1 MVCTVRLSNCSRFDA
16 FGKCFI
22 QAEEETKML
31 IRHMEKKNGKP
42 AYRVVFEAVDD
53 GMSSV
58 VDEKAMTIN
67 SSSKAYRRTIHN
79 RDENVL
85 KNRFLEG
92 QCPVA
97 KKQGYGQVSV
107 LFFPQ
112 EGNNIESIDG
122 FEKVGNQGQR
132 SWFYHKANDKINI
145 GGASLELHSLVS
157 AVDLF
162 DKAKSHDI
170 VCVASVCKDK
180 DGLAEGFTTYFIEL
194 LNITPSDEL
203 PTDGSATQGEQG
215 KAEQPET
222 QTDTSGSDAAAQQQQ
237 TAETPKE
244 QSSGSSEETKPN
256 EKFVRRDH
264 NGNMIP
270 FRILNVR
277 NEADG
282 TVDTTGNGVGN
293 TGNPTDASQSDNQTQ
308 SQTQAVPTDDTQ
320 PTEDDAEAVD
330 FPSVFK
336 SFIAGKFAEGFQNL
350 TDKTH
355 YPQLVGAASAVR
367 FDKFPWLGRCTFAAG
382 TNTTIDGA
390 PCLNLSVLPWS
401 HEGQSSMEEAWSI
414 SRKTASATEIGDD
427 LAKGMTKNA
436 QQNGQQKTQSPQNTQ
451 ASTAQ
456 GTTGNQLLDAASAN
470 GQNVMSSTQ
479 GTQSQPANQIQ
490 AQQSM
495 GHSPTTEDPAQARQ
509 ALQAVQQTDNKS
521 YLKNLVSTI
530 SQKFGNS
537 AGKDEF
543 SHYEIFA
550 KWRDA
555 MFETD
560 PKKSREMG
568 FAPVSSK
575 GELMTKYANLRT
587 SKKSSQWILF

>member
-1 MVCTVRLSNCSRFDA
+1 
-16 FGKCFI
+16 
-22 QAEEETKML
+22 ML

-180 DGLAEGFTTYFIEL
+180 DGLAEGFTIYFIEL

-215 KAEQPET
+215 KAEQPQGQA

-237 TAETPKE
+237 TAEAPKE

-256 EKFVRRDH
+256 EKFVRRDR

-282 TVDTTGNGVGN
+282 TVDTTGNGGGN
-293 TGNPTDASQSDNQTQ
+293 TGNTTDASQSDNPTQNQTQ
-308 SQTQAVPTDDTQ
+308 TAPTDNTQ

-330 FPSVFK
+330 FTSVFK

-436 QQNGQQKTQSPQNTQ
+436 QQNGQQNGQQKTQSQQNTQ

>member
-1 MVCTVRLSNCSRFDA
+1 
-16 FGKCFI
+16 
-22 QAEEETKML
+22 ML

-42 AYRVVFEAVDD
+42 AYRVVFEARDD

-112 EGNNIESIDG
+112 EGNNIEIIDG

-180 DGLAEGFTTYFIEL
+180 DGLAEGFTIYFIEL
-194 LNITPSDEL
+194 LNITPSDDL

-215 KAEQPET
+215 KAEQPQGQA

-237 TAETPKE
+237 TAEAPKE

-256 EKFVRRDH
+256 EKFVRRDR

-282 TVDTTGNGVGN
+282 TVDTTGNGGGN
-293 TGNPTDASQSDNQTQ
+293 TGNPTDASQSDNKTQTQ
-308 SQTQAVPTDDTQ
+308 NQTQAVPTDNTQ

-495 GHSPTTEDPAQARQ
+495 GHSPATEDPAQARQ

-521 YLKNLVSTI
+521 YMKNLVSII

-575 GELMTKYANLRT
+575 SELMTKYANLRT
-587 SKKSSQWILF
+587 SKKSSQWVLF

>member
-1 MVCTVRLSNCSRFDA
+1 
-16 FGKCFI
+16 
-22 QAEEETKML
+22 
-31 IRHMEKKNGKP
+31 MEKKNGKP
-42 AYRVVFEAVDD
+42 AYRVVFEARDD

-107 LFFPQ
+107 IFFPQ
-112 EGNNIESIDG
+112 EGSNIESIEG

-145 GGASLELHSLVS
+145 GGSSLELHSLIS

-180 DGLAEGFTTYFIEL
+180 DGLAEGFTIYFIEL
-194 LNITPSDEL
+194 LNITPSDVL
-203 PTDGSATQGEQG
+203 PTDGSATQDEQG
-215 KAEQPET
+215 KAGQP
-222 QTDTSGSDAAAQQQQ
+222 QTDTAGSDAAAQQQQ
-237 TAETPKE
+237 PAEAPKE
-244 QSSGSSEETKPN
+244 QSGGSSEETKPN
-256 EKFVRRDH
+256 EKFIRRDRY
-264 NGNMIP
+264 GNMIP

-282 TVDTTGNGVGN
+282 TVDTTGNSGGN
-293 TGNPTDASQSDNQTQ
+293 TGNATGSEQSNNQTQ
-308 SQTQAVPTDDTQ
+308 NQTQTVQADNTQ
-320 PTEDDAEAVD
+320 PAENDAEAVN
-330 FPSVFK
+330 FPDVFK

-401 HEGQSSMEEAWSI
+401 HESQSSMEEAWSI
-414 SRKTASATEIGDD
+414 SRKTASAAEIGDD

-436 QQNGQQKTQSPQNTQ
+436 QQNGQQKTQAPQATQ
-451 ASTAQ
+451 NQPASTTQAQ

-479 GTQSQPANQIQ
+479 GTQTQPANQIQ

>member
-1 MVCTVRLSNCSRFDA
+1 
-16 FGKCFI
+16 
-22 QAEEETKML
+22 ML

-42 AYRVVFEAVDD
+42 AYRVVFEARDD

-157 AVDLF
+157 AADLF

-180 DGLAEGFTTYFIEL
+180 DGLAEGFTIYFIEL
-194 LNITPSDEL
+194 LNITPSEEL
-203 PTDGSATQGEQG
+203 PTDGSVTQGEQG
-215 KAEQPET
+215 KAEQPQGQA

-237 TAETPKE
+237 TAEAPKE

-256 EKFVRRDH
+256 EKFVRRDR

-282 TVDTTGNGVGN
+282 TVDTTGNGGGN

-308 SQTQAVPTDDTQ
+308 TQNQTQAVPTDNTQ